1 MNIKSTLTTTLY
13 SVVLSLVFQ
22 ASVQATEILA
32 HRGASGMF
40 PQGTWLAFQKALE
53 QGADQLELDIHLS
66 KDQHIIINHD
76 ADLKANVGI
85 NDAIKT
91 LTLSQLKGLD
101 AGHEFS
107 LDEGASY
114 PFRGLGLNLLTL
126 NELFDY
132 FPHEKFNIE
141 IKAND
146 KILSEKLWA
155 LIQEQDLQD
164 SVVVASQHTKAMNHF
179 RDISEGD
186 VKTSATIAELVLA
199 SVAWSSGFGWAYKP
213 KFEVAQIP
221 YAIVTKPYIKFFHK
235 KGVRVDVWT
244 VNDMDDIERAL
255 DLGVDS
261 IIGDYPDRIY
271 QALVNIGERPE
282 L

>member
-1 MNIKSTLTTTLY
+1 MIKNILTSSFFF
-13 SVVLSLVFQ
+13 SVLFLVFQ
-22 ASVQATEILA
+22 YQVHATEILA
-32 HRGASGMF
+32 HRGASGDY

-53 QGADQLELDIHLS
+53 QGSDQLELDVHLS
-66 KDQHIIINHD
+66 KDAHIIINHD
-76 ADLKANVGI
+76 ADLEANVGI
-85 NDAIKT
+85 DDKIKE
-91 LTLSQLKGLD
+91 LTLAQLKTLD

-107 LDEGASY
+107 KDGGASY
-114 PFRGLGLNLLTL
+114 PYRGLGISLLTL
-126 NELFDY
+126 DELFDY

-146 KILSEKLWA
+146 EDLSESLWNA
-155 LIQEQDLQD
+155 IEARNLQG

-179 RDISEGD
+179 REVSDGE

-221 YAIVTKPYIKFFHK
+221 YAIITKPYIKFFHK
-235 KGVRVDVWT
+235 KGVRADVWT